1 MGLIQKLSVCQQYTA
16 ILSILH
22 IAALQRVYIGFEN
35 DSVLAFDD
43 DLASAI
49 TTITPA
55 RIKLLPIC
63 EYHDT
68 TQTSAC
74 LLAVPQVNSC
84 SIPQSQ
90 PQSTSATSFEIWVGQ
105 KAGLI
110 TILDAEKLTVL
121 KFLQNT
127 VDLSRIPSYVAY
139 LTYGNLVCSISPEPA
154 ASSSNGPPEK
164 TSGGVL
170 AGNVVAECVSVYG
183 ALYHGQ
189 YVTRWSA
196 ESKTVV
202 QSFNCEK
209 HMEEKEV
216 HSSLFVMALLSVC
229 TSLYLVSHKLVV
241 THMHMPT
248 RTHMHTHTCTCTHT
262 HAHTCTYTHTHART
276 RTHTHTH
283 TCTHTHR
290 VLHLLPPL
298 LQPHTLRRSNV
309 RKSPHLGRPLILLPL
324 HSQLP

>member
-1 MGLIQKLSVCQQYTA
+1 MGFEIGYLLVFDTATKRPCAQAWLQQYTA

-35 DSVLAFDD
+35 GSVLAFDD

-74 LLAVPQVNSC
+74 LLAVPRVNSC
-84 SIPQSQ
+84 SVPQSQ

-127 VDLSRIPSYVAY
+127 VDLSRPPSYIAY
-139 LTYGNLVCSISPEPA
+139 LTYANLVCSVTPEPA
-154 ASSSNGPPEK
+154 ASSSNGPSEK

-196 ESKTVV
+196 ESKTVM

-209 HMEEKEV
+209 HMEGKEGR
-216 HSSLFVMALLSVC
+216 LCNA
-229 TSLYLVSHKLVV
+229 TIWLYCQKWK
-241 THMHMPT
+241 
-248 RTHMHTHTCTCTHT
+248 C
-262 HAHTCTYTHTHART
+262 
-276 RTHTHTH
+276 
-283 TCTHTHR
+283 
-290 VLHLLPPL
+290 
-298 LQPHTLRRSNV
+298 
-309 RKSPHLGRPLILLPL
+309 
-324 HSQLP
+324 

>member
-1 MGLIQKLSVCQQYTA
+1 MCTIKDKVWMGFEIGYLLVFDTATKRPCAQAWLQQYTA

-35 DSVLAFDD
+35 GSVLAFDD

-74 LLAVPQVNSC
+74 LLAVPQV
-84 SIPQSQ
+84 PQSQ
-90 PQSTSATSFEIWVGQ
+90 PQSTPATSFEIWVGQ

-121 KFLQNT
+121 KFLQNM
-127 VDLSRIPSYVAY
+127 VDLSRSPSYVAY
-139 LTYGNLVCSISPEPA
+139 LTYANLVCSISPEPA
-154 ASSSNGPPEK
+154 ASSSNGASEK

-209 HMEEKEV
+209 HMEGKEGTLV
-216 HSSLFVMALLSVC
+216 SVC
-229 TSLYLVSHKLVV
+229 NGSVECVYFVVLVV
-241 THMHMPT
+241 
-248 RTHMHTHTCTCTHT
+248 
-262 HAHTCTYTHTHART
+262 TYTHTH
-276 RTHTHTH
+276 
-283 TCTHTHR
+283 THR
-290 VLHLLPPL
+290 ERCSIGLLYML
-298 LQPHTLRRSNV
+298 YF
-309 RKSPHLGRPLILLPL
+309 
-324 HSQLP
+324 

>member
-1 MGLIQKLSVCQQYTA
+1 MCNVKDKVWMGFEIGYLLVFDTATKRPCAQAWLQQYTA

-22 IAALQRVYIGFEN
+22 IPTLQKVYIGFEN
-35 DSVLAFDD
+35 GSVLAFDD

-74 LLAVPQVNSC
+74 LLGVPRVSSC
-84 SIPQSQ
+84 PVSSQ
-90 PQSTSATSFEIWVGQ
+90 PQSTTATSFEIWVGQ

-127 VDLSRIPSYVAY
+127 VDLSRTPSYVAH
-139 LTYGNLVCSISPEPA
+139 LTYANLVCSVSPEPA
-154 ASSSNGPPEK
+154 GSSSNSGSEK
-164 TSGGVL
+164 TTGGVL
-170 AGNVVAECVSVYG
+170 AGNMVTECVSVYG

-196 ESKTVV
+196 ESKAIV

-209 HMEEKEV
+209 HMEEKEGNAGSLN
-216 HSSLFVMALLSVC
+216 SS
-229 TSLYLVSHKLVV
+229 
-241 THMHMPT
+241 P
-248 RTHMHTHTCTCTHT
+248 
-262 HAHTCTYTHTHART
+262 
-276 RTHTHTH
+276 
-283 TCTHTHR
+283 
-290 VLHLLPPL
+290 
-298 LQPHTLRRSNV
+298 V
-309 RKSPHLGRPLILLPL
+309 RGGLEMR
-324 HSQLP
+324 

>member
-1 MGLIQKLSVCQQYTA
+1 MGFEIGYLLVFDTATKRPCAKAWLQQYTA

-22 IAALQRVYIGFEN
+22 VAALQRVYIGFEN
-35 DSVLAFDD
+35 GSVLAFDN
-43 DLASAI
+43 DLTSAI

-63 EYHDT
+63 EYHDI

-74 LLAVPQVNSC
+74 LLAVPQVNNC

-90 PQSTSATSFEIWVGQ
+90 LQSTPANSFEIWVRQ

-127 VDLSRIPSYVAY
+127 VDLSRTPSYVAY
-139 LTYGNLVCSISPEPA
+139 LTYANLVCSISTEPA
-154 ASSSNGPPEK
+154 ASSSNGAPEK
-164 TSGGVL
+164 TSGRVL

-196 ESKTVV
+196 ES
-202 QSFNCEK
+202 
-209 HMEEKEV
+209 
-216 HSSLFVMALLSVC
+216 
-229 TSLYLVSHKLVV
+229 
-241 THMHMPT
+241 
-248 RTHMHTHTCTCTHT
+248 
-262 HAHTCTYTHTHART
+262 
-276 RTHTHTH
+276 
-283 TCTHTHR
+283 
-290 VLHLLPPL
+290 
-298 LQPHTLRRSNV
+298 
-309 RKSPHLGRPLILLPL
+309 
-324 HSQLP
+324 